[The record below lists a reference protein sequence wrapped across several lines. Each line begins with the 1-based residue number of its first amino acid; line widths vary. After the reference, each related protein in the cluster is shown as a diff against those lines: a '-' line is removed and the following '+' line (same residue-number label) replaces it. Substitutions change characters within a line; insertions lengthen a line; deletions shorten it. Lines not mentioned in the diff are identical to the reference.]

1 MLLGGGLNIGHMTEN
16 RRLGVR
22 RRVEVMIIRG
32 TEERMGGTLQ
42 SRGIQLRTKYAS
54 LGSSKSYTGLES
66 ASGRK
71 EEK

>member
-16 RRLGVR
+16 RGLGVR

-42 SRGIQLRTKYAS
+42 SRGIETLRAIKNQVCF
-54 LGSSKSYTGLES
+54 TGEQQAIYWS
-66 ASGRK
+66 
-71 EEK
+71 